1 MKIKK
6 MYQGTAPENKILN
19 TQSNSQTDVYSCDYV
34 NKLNTYSTDEHII
47 GTWITGK
54 PVYRKVIDIDSITFS
69 AGENNI
75 EHGISNMEAVVRM
88 DLMLRYTNENWYHNW
103 DYYRNITVSYSL
115 ITINIASDH
124 AGTTDFNDGH
134 IILEYTK
141 TTD

>member
-54 PVYRKVIDIDSITFS
+54 PVYRKVIDIDYITLNE
-69 AGENNI
+69 GVNTI

-88 DLMLRYTNENWYHNW
+88 DFMLRYTNENWYYNW
-103 DYYRNITVSYSL
+103 DMYRNITIGYSV
-115 ITINIASDH
+115 ITVNISSD
-124 AGTTDFNDGH
+124 AGTTHFNDGH